1 MLQGLN
7 IKVSND
13 GFSHDLI
20 FGMFFFIMCGEKD
33 NFFIYSVILLF
44 KEINKYPKLDSKQL
58 IQYKNLFP
66 A

>member
-20 FGMFFFIMCGEKD
+20 FGMFFFY
-33 NFFIYSVILLF
+33 NVW
-44 KEINKYPKLDSKQL
+44 
-58 IQYKNLFP
+58 
-66 A
+66 